1 MQSENILSP
10 YQSFIHIS
18 RYSRWLPELKRR
30 ETWPETVQRYVDFFV
45 QERGDR
51 DPELVEV
58 MTKEIGPAIEQMKV
72 MPSMRVLMTAGEAL
86 RRSNVAAFNCSYLA
100 INTKRSFSE
109 ALYILLAGTGVGFS
123 CERQEV
129 NKLPLVPEVIELSDD
144 LIVVEDSKEGW
155 AKAYAKLINYLYQG
169 DIPKISYYKVRPA
182 GARLRTFGG
191 RACLTGDTL
200 VYKDRKKSQDYNEVT
215 IRQLYEMK
223 NRLGK
228 WAHTATHFS
237 DIKLRSLDEK
247 TGEFYRNQLLDVIHN
262 GVAPVYKVTTESG
275 YSIRATGN
283 HRFMDSL
290 GEYKFVSQFS
300 VGEPIAVNGSTEP
313 KTGECS
319 ACGVAVSRRAIKCRG
334 CVNLSQL
341 KTDCSE
347 TTARQRKECR
357 SYKEGR

>member
-123 CERQEV
+123 CERQ
-129 NKLPLVPEVIELSDD
+129 
-144 LIVVEDSKEGW
+144 
-155 AKAYAKLINYLYQG
+155 
-169 DIPKISYYKVRPA
+169 
-182 GARLRTFGG
+182 
-191 RACLTGDTL
+191 
-200 VYKDRKKSQDYNEVT
+200 
-215 IRQLYEMK
+215 
-223 NRLGK
+223 
-228 WAHTATHFS
+228 
-237 DIKLRSLDEK
+237 
-247 TGEFYRNQLLDVIHN
+247 
-262 GVAPVYKVTTESG
+262 
-275 YSIRATGN
+275 
-283 HRFMDSL
+283 
-290 GEYKFVSQFS
+290 
-300 VGEPIAVNGSTEP
+300 
-313 KTGECS
+313 
-319 ACGVAVSRRAIKCRG
+319 
-334 CVNLSQL
+334 
-341 KTDCSE
+341 
-347 TTARQRKECR
+347 
-357 SYKEGR
+357 